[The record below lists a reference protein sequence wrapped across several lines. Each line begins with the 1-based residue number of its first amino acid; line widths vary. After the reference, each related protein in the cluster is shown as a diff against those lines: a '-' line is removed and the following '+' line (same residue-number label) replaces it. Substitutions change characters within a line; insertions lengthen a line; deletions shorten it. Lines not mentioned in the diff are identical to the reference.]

1 MFGLSGRSRRKK
13 ERRDTLNAPLLR
25 WASGTIWTVRDA
37 LEGTLALGATG
48 SGKSSGSGRFI
59 AQAMLRAG
67 FGGLVLTAKPDERSV
82 WERYCHETGRSDD
95 LIVFGP
101 DTPHR
106 FNFLDHEATR
116 QGSGAGL
123 TENIV
128 SLLATVLEVAERNS
142 AGGSGRDDEGYWKR
156 ANRQLCRNIVDL
168 LLLAKG
174 RVTVPDMYRVVV
186 SAPTS
191 ADQLAS
197 DEWKEQ
203 SACFRWLSEADARHK
218 TLRER
223 SDFGIVADYWL
234 LEFPGLSDKTRS
246 VIVSTFTSMV
256 DVLNRGI
263 LRELFCEDT
272 DLVPEAT
279 QDGRIILIDLSVKE
293 FAEVGVFAQVLWKHA
308 FQRSIERRNIADSP
322 RPVFLWADEAQHFV
336 TSYDMQFQT
345 TCRAA
350 RVATVLLSQN
360 YSNFIAALGGGEK
373 GRAETDSLLANLNTK
388 VMHANGDPVTNEWA
402 AGLIGRSRQFMAS
415 GNTSYSAEDEA
426 NAAIGMSWL
435 PRSGSSSAGFSEV
448 FEYEVQPREF
458 TRLRTGGPANR
469 GLVDAIVFQNGK
481 VFKESG
487 RNWLPV
493 TFKQQ
498 L

>member
-1 MFGLSGRSRRKK
+1 MFGLSGRSQRKK
-13 ERRDTLNAPLLR
+13 ERRDSLNASLLH
-25 WASGTIWTVRDA
+25 WASGTSWTVRDA

-82 WERYCHETGRSDD
+82 WELYCHETGRSDD

-142 AGGSGRDDEGYWKR
+142 AGSGGRDDEGYWKR

-168 LLLAKG
+168 LILAKG

-191 ADQLAS
+191 ADQLAP

-218 TLRER
+218 TSRER

-272 DLVPEAT
+272 NLVPEGT
-279 QDGRIILIDLSVKE
+279 QDGRIILIDLPVKE
-293 FAEVGVFAQVLWKHA
+293 FAEVGQFAQVLWKHA
-308 FQRSIERRNIADSP
+308 FQRSSERRSIAESP
-322 RPVFLWADEAQHFV
+322 RPVFLWSDEAQHFV

-345 TCRAA
+345 T
-350 RVATVLLSQN
+350 
-360 YSNFIAALGGGEK
+360 
-373 GRAETDSLLANLNTK
+373 
-388 VMHANGDPVTNEWA
+388 
-402 AGLIGRSRQFMAS
+402 
-415 GNTSYSAEDEA
+415 
-426 NAAIGMSWL
+426 
-435 PRSGSSSAGFSEV
+435 
-448 FEYEVQPREF
+448 
-458 TRLRTGGPANR
+458 
-469 GLVDAIVFQNGK
+469 
-481 VFKESG
+481 
-487 RNWLPV
+487 
-493 TFKQQ
+493 
-498 L
+498 